1 MARIDRSLTNAH
13 AALAASRGGFRGLTP
28 PQQPQHV
35 GILRRL
41 PFLFALAAPIAA
53 ALVIASGV

>member
-28 PQQPQHV
+28 QQPQHV

-41 PFLFALAAPIAA
+41 PFLFAIAAPIAA